1 MSYLIFR
8 FSWFL
13 LSFVTHTDLNYL
25 YEILKSFL
33 QYCNIEDVQPEEEK
47 APATEDGEQ
56 AEGVAD
62 EQQEGEQVEE
72 PEAAGN
78 DRMIN
83 LLL

>member
-1 MSYLIFR
+1 M
-8 FSWFL
+8 
-13 LSFVTHTDLNYL
+13 
-25 YEILKSFL
+25 
-33 QYCNIEDVQPEEEK
+33 QPEEEK

-62 EQQEGEQVEE
+62 EQQEGEQLEE

-78 DRMIN
+78 DIMIN